1 MSVLLKPIITEKMS
15 DQNEMSKFGFV
26 VKRGANK
33 VEIRKEI
40 EVAYGVT
47 VLSINTAIYAG
58 KKKSKY
64 TNSKV
69 IKGRLS
75 SYKKAIVTL
84 KEGDFIDFYNGI

>member
-15 DQNEMSKFGFV
+15 EQNEQSKFGFV
-26 VKRGANK
+26 VKKEANK
-33 VEIRKEI
+33 VEIKKEI
-40 EVAYGVT
+40 EGAYGVT

-58 KKKSKY
+58 KKKSRY
-64 TNSKV
+64 TKSKV
-69 IKGRLS
+69 INGRLS